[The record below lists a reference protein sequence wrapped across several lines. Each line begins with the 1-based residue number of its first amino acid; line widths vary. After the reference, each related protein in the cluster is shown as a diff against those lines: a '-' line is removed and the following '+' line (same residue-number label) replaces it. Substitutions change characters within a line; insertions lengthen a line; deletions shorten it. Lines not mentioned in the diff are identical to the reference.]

1 MPTQVPTTHLELKV
15 RVFQELLVHDFC
27 KLVDGSQEDPGGGEK
42 VIRPSEPSISGN
54 PPLLQRSLRDPPDP
68 RERSADPLTTCSH
81 CRLGAMFALQE
92 LKDHLFD
99 FR

>member
-1 MPTQVPTTHLELKV
+1 MPTQVLLTHLELKV

-27 KLVDGSQEDPGGGEK
+27 KLIDGSQEDPGGGEK

-54 PPLLQRSLRDPPDP
+54 PPRPQRSLL
-68 RERSADPLTTCSH
+68 ERVPKTQGRGQLTHLTSCSH
-81 CRLGAMFALQE
+81 CGPGALQE